1 MDLDRAALLV
11 VDVQNGF
18 VNEFSAHVVP
28 VIADVATRWTAT
40 GRPTVFTRYWN
51 YAGSPWERLIG
62 WKALYGPPET
72 DIVAELT
79 DLSGGPSAH
88 MLDKRVYT
96 ALTDQGI
103 NLLRELEVTDLV
115 ICGIATDACVLKTA
129 LDAFEH
135 GYTPWVLRD
144 AVASNATRHR
154 AAEIH
159 DSALLHISRLVG
171 ANQVIESG
179 DLRSLIAARPES
191 ALPSSAEL
199 PQSR

>member
-1 MDLDRAALLV
+1 MIDIDKAALLV

-28 VIADVATRWTAT
+28 VIADLATRWSRT

-72 DIVAELT
+72 DIVAELGSLT
-79 DLSGGPSAH
+79 TAPGAH
-88 MLDKRVYT
+88 ILDKTVYT
-96 ALTDQGI
+96 ALTPDGLR
-103 NLLRELEVTDLV
+103 LLRTLGVTDLV
-115 ICGIATDACVLKTA
+115 VCGIATDACVLKTA

-159 DSALLHISRLVG
+159 ESALLHISRLVG
-171 ANQVIESG
+171 AQQVTETASIDQLLAANQATTS
-179 DLRSLIAARPES
+179 
-191 ALPSSAEL
+191 
-199 PQSR
+199 